1 MELSSEDFKQSFI
14 RDENNEE
21 EEIDS
26 VTSQDEENDKEE
38 EIEPDTSH
46 LSIDD
51 KNEKEEEVDSVTSQ
65 DEENDEDDS
74 VTSRDEEKEG
84 MESDAIHA
92 AIGEE
97 NEEEETQLHPEI
109 PPEKQYTQCRRLYH
123 CIQAVVAKIAE
134 RDDTKKE
141 WAARRVKLLLD
152 LIPSNPCFP
161 LSEY

>member
-1 MELSSEDFKQSFI
+1 MELSSEGFKQSSI

-21 EEIDS
+21 EEMDS
-26 VTSQDEENDKEE
+26 GTSEDEENDKEE

-46 LSIDD
+46 LLIDD
-51 KNEKEEEVDSVTSQ
+51 ENEEEELDSVTSE

-74 VTSRDEEKEG
+74 VTSRDEEKER
-84 MESDAIHA
+84 MESDASHA

-109 PPEKQYTQCRRLYH
+109 PPEKHYTQCRRLYH

-152 LIPSNPCFP
+152 LIPSNPEFP